1 MITSELVLNFL
12 ILATAVF
19 VLIRAGVFVVRSL
32 IRMAHFLNVSE
43 FALAFILMSF
53 ATTLPEFAIGL
64 NSAFSGEPLISLGN
78 IFGANILNLSLVLG
92 LVVLISKSSLVI
104 DRSSPSHHHKT
115 WITFF
120 IGISPVILLLDL
132 ELSRLDGLILI
143 ILFFLYLARLFHLK
157 EIFEHRKSFWIS
169 FINHFERR
177 ADGLNLKY
185 FFKNLLVFIASVGVV
200 LVSAFFVVNSAETIS
215 LKIGISEM
223 LIGIFIIALGTT
235 LPELS
240 FGIRAALRKHEG
252 LSLGNLFGATAFNS
266 TWILGLVALISPIKI
281 VDSTSFWIS
290 AAAMVLVLFLAN
302 LFLRTRDLIS
312 RREGTV
318 LISVYVLFVIVQ
330 IIF

>member
-1 MITSELVLNFL
+1 MDYEITFNFL
-12 ILATAVF
+12 ILAIAVF

-92 LVVLISKSSLVI
+92 LVVIISKSLVI
-104 DRSSPSHHHKT
+104 DRSSPSHHHKA
-115 WITFF
+115 WIAFF
-120 IGISPVILLLDL
+120 IGISPVILLFDL

-143 ILFFLYLARLFHLK
+143 IIFFLYLARLFHLK
-157 EIFEHRKSFWIS
+157 EIFEHRKSFWVS
-169 FINHFERR
+169 FIGYFEHRT
-177 ADGLNLKY
+177 DGLNLKY
-185 FFKNLLVFIASVGVV
+185 FFRNLFIFIVSVVIV
-200 LVSAFFVVNSAETIS
+200 LVSAFFVVDSAEIIS
-215 LKIGISEM
+215 LKIGISE
-223 LIGIFIIALGTT
+223 LLVGIFIIAFGTT

-240 FGIRAALRKHEG
+240 FGIRAALRNHEG

-281 VDSTSFWIS
+281 IDVTSFWVS
-290 AAAMVLVLFLAN
+290 AVAMVLVLFLAN
-302 LFLRTRDLIS
+302 LFLQTRDCIS
-312 RREGTV
+312 RREGVV
-318 LISVYVLFVIVQ
+318 LIGVYVLFVIAQ
-330 IIF
+330 IVF